1 MPGFGNHCFSS
12 RQCIPVY
19 TILNFLT
26 CRTSYCRSPQVWQAG
41 GWGRE
46 GLGVWVEQMQISLYR
61 MGASPMA
68 EQVKNPPTIQET
80 RVQSLGQK
88 DPLEEGMATHSSI
101 LAWRISWTEEPDRLH
116 SIGSQ
121 SWTRLKRLN
130 TAHI

>member
-1 MPGFGNHCFSS
+1 
-12 RQCIPVY
+12 
-19 TILNFLT
+19 
-26 CRTSYCRSPQVWQAG
+26 
-41 GWGRE
+41 
-46 GLGVWVEQMQISLYR
+46 
-61 MGASPMA
+61 MA